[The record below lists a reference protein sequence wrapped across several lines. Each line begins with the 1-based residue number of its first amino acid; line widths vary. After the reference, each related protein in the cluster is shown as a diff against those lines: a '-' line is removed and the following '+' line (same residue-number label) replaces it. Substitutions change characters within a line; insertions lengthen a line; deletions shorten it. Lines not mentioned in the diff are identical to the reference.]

1 MIHSGMNRAEIAHRY
16 YSKHF
21 PDKKYSREQCTKQF
35 IQDRNI
41 DKKKVKEI
49 VDEIMAEQKKLLK

>member
-1 MIHSGMNRAEIAHRY
+1 MIHTGLNRAEIAHRY

-21 PDKKYSREQCTKQF
+21 PEKKYSRNQCAKQF
-35 IQDRNI
+35 LQDGNI

-49 VDEIMAEQKKLLK
+49 VDEIMAEQKQLLK